1 MGILDTIGLGGS
13 GNIPQASFDPMALST
28 GLGTTSF
35 EEGMGSFELAPELQE
50 TYQQLLGTGRGAL
63 SAAQDFDPY
72 SAAET
77 LFGRMEGILAGG
89 RERERQGLESRLLA
103 QGRLGSTGGL
113 FQQQGLEQAIE
124 AQRAQA
130 LNQAFGQAQ
139 DVQQGLFGRGLA
151 GIQAATGLQ
160 QLGQQQL
167 STGIQAGAAPL
178 QAQMFNIQQQ
188 QQQQQLMP
196 SLLAGLGTGALTG
209 YMMRPRT
216 PGVQ

>member
-1 MGILDTIGLGGS
+1 MAITDSIGSALGLS
-13 GNIPQASFDPMALST
+13 GNIPQAEFRPMELAT

-35 EEGMGSFELAPELQE
+35 EDGKGTFTLTPELQE
-50 TYQQLLGTGRGAL
+50 VYQQLLGGGRQALGA
-63 SAAQDFDPY
+63 AEYDPY
-72 SAAET
+72 TAAET

-124 AQRAQA
+124 QQRAQS

-139 DVQQGLFGRGLA
+139 QVQQGLFGRGLS
-151 GIQAATGLQ
+151 GIQGAVGLQ

-188 QQQQQLMP
+188 QKQQELVP
-196 SLLAGLGTGALTG
+196 SLLAGLGTGALSG
-209 YMMRPRT
+209 YMMRP
-216 PGVQ
+216 